1 MFWFVLRLV
10 LAAGSIF
17 VILNITTPIVYSV
30 WYDNL
35 REGVTFSNLQT
46 TGDVF
51 FGNFLIMSYVVPGI
65 IIIWGFII
73 AQRKRVQQIEDVF
86 D

>member
-10 LAAGSIF
+10 LAAGTIF
-17 VILNITTPIVYSV
+17 VILNVTTPIVYSV

-35 REGVTFSNLQT
+35 RAGVTFSNLQT
-46 TGDVF
+46 TGDIF

-65 IIIWGFII
+65 IIIWGFIT
-73 AQRKRVQQIEDVF
+73 AQRKRIQEVEDVF
-86 D
+86 E